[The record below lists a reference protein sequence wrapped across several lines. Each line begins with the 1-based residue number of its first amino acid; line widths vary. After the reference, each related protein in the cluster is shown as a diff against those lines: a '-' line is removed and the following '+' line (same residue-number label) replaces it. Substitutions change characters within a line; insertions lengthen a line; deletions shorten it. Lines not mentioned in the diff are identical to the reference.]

1 MNSTAETDV
10 KQWAVSL
17 ELLMD
22 DAIGK

>member
-1 MNSTAETDV
+1 MNSTTETDV

>member
-1 MNSTAETDV
+1 MNSTTETDV

-22 DAIGK
+22 DPIGK